1 MIFEK
6 NSKSQI
12 LDFLVF
18 KQFLNIPSEEE
29 CVKRLLQLN
38 RLIRIFYSRL
48 QDCIYRE
55 PATLQGCRVC
65 TDAFLQ
71 PYSGI
76 CHCHPSL
83 VLIDLI
89 FRFFFA

>member
-1 MIFEK
+1 MVFEK

-18 KQFLNIPSEEE
+18 KQFLDIPSEEE

-48 QDCIYRE
+48 QDCIYGE

-65 TDAFLQ
+65 TDAVLQ
-71 PYSGI
+71 PYSDI

-83 VLIDLI
+83 VFIDLI

>member
-71 PYSGI
+71 PYSGK
-76 CHCHPSL
+76 CHCQPSL
-83 VLIDLI
+83 VFIDLI